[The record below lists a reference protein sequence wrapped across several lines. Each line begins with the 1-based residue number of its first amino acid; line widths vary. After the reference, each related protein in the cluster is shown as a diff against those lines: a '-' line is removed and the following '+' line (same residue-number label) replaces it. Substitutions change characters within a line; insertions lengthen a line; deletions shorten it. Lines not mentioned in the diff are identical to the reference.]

1 MTEIGLEIGELV
13 GESVLDVYA
22 GTRIAEDARRAMSG
36 EPVHSTIE
44 ADGRAF
50 EVWYEPVED
59 RMDTDYQ
66 MIGVAVDITERAK
79 RER

>member
-1 MTEIGLEIGELV
+1 
-13 GESVLDVYA
+13 
-22 GTRIAEDARRAMSG
+22 MSG

-66 MIGVAVDITERAK
+66 VIGVAVDITERAK